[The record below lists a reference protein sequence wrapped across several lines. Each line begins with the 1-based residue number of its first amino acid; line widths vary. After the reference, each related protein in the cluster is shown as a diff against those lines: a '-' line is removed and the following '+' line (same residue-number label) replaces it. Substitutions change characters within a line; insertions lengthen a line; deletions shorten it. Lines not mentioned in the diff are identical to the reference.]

1 MRKDTK
7 QLIEHIEN
15 SNNVEKLEVTISMLM
30 FGWVM
35 DNSNKEEYEQLI
47 EITKDRLRTVMIIKG
62 ESHPLCDLDLKKDK
76 KKIEMSVMMSIVKQ
90 VSESDDLDKKID
102 LLDSLSLN

>member
-35 DNSNKEEYEQLI
+35 DDSNKEEYEQLI
-47 EITKDRLRTVMIIKG
+47 EITKNRLRTVMIIKG

-90 VSESDDLDKKID
+90 VSESEDRKLDLF
-102 LLDSLSLN
+102 DSWSMN

>member
-1 MRKDTK
+1 MKRDTK
-7 QLIEHIEN
+7 ELINHIEN

-35 DNSNKEEYEQLI
+35 DDSNKEEYEQLI
-47 EITKDRLRTVMIIKG
+47 EITKNRLRTVMIIKG

-90 VSESDDLDKKID
+90 VSESEDRKLDLF
-102 LLDSLSLN
+102 DSWSMN

>member
-35 DNSNKEEYEQLI
+35 DDSNKEEYEQLI

-90 VSESDDLDKKID
+90 VSESDDIDKKID
-102 LLDSLSLN
+102 LLNTLSLN